1 MNHDTLVNALLTLG
15 FDFGWVVTDGVIELW
30 ENDKPQPTD
39 AELIAAG
46 WIKTES
52 PEEAPEE

>member
-15 FDFGWVVTDGVIELW
+15 FDSGWVVTDGIIELW
-30 ENDKPQPTD
+30 ENDEPQPTE

-46 WIKTES
+46 WIK
-52 PEEAPEE
+52 PEPAQEANEE